1 MFVRTRFQYGSLRLR
16 KRERGPDVWEFR
28 YYETDSHG
36 QRKRQSVILGD
47 RALYTTETQAR
58 KATQALLLRLNGE
71 APRAEMQ
78 AASFAALLDRYIE
91 QELPERYSTRKS
103 HMSNIRVHIR
113 PRWSDYP
120 LDKMKPMAME
130 QWLRELPLAPKSKT
144 HIRGIMHL
152 VFKCAERWGIIE
164 LGKNPV
170 SLVRVKDASKRL
182 KRPRVLTV
190 DEFFELLK
198 HLSEPYSTMVLVAQC
213 LGLRIS
219 EILGLQWGDF
229 NFEKRTVLVQRSVVG
244 GRVDEVK
251 TEYSK
256 DDVPLD
262 PRLAEVLQ
270 TWRSASI
277 YPLDSDWTFANPATG
292 KPYHQESLQ
301 KTQIKRAA
309 KLAKLGDGIGWH
321 TFRHTY
327 RSWLDE
333 TGAPMKVQQELM
345 RHASIQTTMN
355 VYGRAMTE
363 TKRRANSQVVGLV
376 FGPNLQD
383 ATANADTATVQ

>member
-1 MFVRTRFQYGSLRLR
+1 MFVRTRYQYGSLRLR

-28 YYETDSHG
+28 YYETDSQG
-36 QRKRQSVILGD
+36 ERKRQSVILGD
-47 RALYTTETQAR
+47 RNLYVTETQAR
-58 KATQALLLRLNGE
+58 KATQALLLRLNE
-71 APRAEMQ
+71 ESPRAEVE
-78 AASFAALLDRYIE
+78 AATFGALLDRYVE
-91 QELPERYSTRKS
+91 KELSERYSTRKS
-103 HMSNIRVHIR
+103 HLSNIRVHIR
-113 PRWSDYP
+113 PRWGEYP
-120 LDKMKPMAME
+120 VDKMKPMAME
-130 QWLRELPLAPKSKT
+130 QWLHDLPLAPKSKT
-144 HIRGIMHL
+144 HVRGIMHL

-170 SLVRVKDASKRL
+170 SLVRVKNASKRL
-182 KRPRVLTV
+182 KRPRVLDV
-190 DEFFELLK
+190 AEYFELLK
-198 HLSEPYSTMVLVAQC
+198 HLDEPHRTMVLVAQC
-213 LGLRIS
+213 LGLRVS

-229 NFEKRTVLVQRSVVG
+229 SFENRSVLVQRSVVG
-244 GRVDEVK
+244 GRVDDVK

-262 PRLAEVLQ
+262 DRLAEALLS
-270 TWRSASI
+270 WRAASFF
-277 YPLDSDWTFANPATG
+277 PRDTDWVFANPVTG
-292 KPYHQESLQ
+292 RPYHQESLRKRQ
-301 KTQIKRAA
+301 LQRAA
-309 KLAKLGDGIGWH
+309 KLAGLGEDIGWH

-376 FGPNLQD
+376 FGPNSQHSPE
-383 ATANADTATVQ
+383 NKCVATVQ